1 MERSTDNLEITHKI
15 TVSEDVEDYIFT
27 RKGDFRVCT
36 SCGGAIILPTS
47 IKPSKP
53 TDLRIPMGNQ
63 TLYVS
68 RYQARGLQRI
78 HKGMISVFFDY

>member
-1 MERSTDNLEITHKI
+1 METDTDTAGITHKI
-15 TVSEDVEDYIFT
+15 TVSDDVEDYIFT

-47 IKPSKP
+47 IKPPKP
-53 TDLRIPMGNQ
+53 TDLCIPIGEQ

-68 RYQARGLQRI
+68 KYQARGLQHI